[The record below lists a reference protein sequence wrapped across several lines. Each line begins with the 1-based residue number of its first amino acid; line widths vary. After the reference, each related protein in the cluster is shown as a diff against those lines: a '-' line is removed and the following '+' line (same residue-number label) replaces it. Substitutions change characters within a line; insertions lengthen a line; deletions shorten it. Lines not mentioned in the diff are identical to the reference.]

1 MKTSIKLMLALAMAV
16 LFGGGLRAQDVAIKT
31 NLLHDAGAVANLG
44 IEFGLAP
51 KWSLDISTDVNYWP
65 VKHGWWGH
73 GSHQRRY
80 WERWW
85 VQPEARYWFCEK
97 FQGSFLA
104 LQVMGGMYNVGN
116 IGFLPN
122 FLNNRFKQLKDER
135 WKGWGVG
142 AGIAYGYAWSLGTHW
157 NIEAEIG
164 IGWIYSRYDRWSINK
179 ANQGKLDYKIQDNK
193 VHNYVGPTKLA
204 VNLVYVF

>member
-1 MKTSIKLMLALAMAV
+1 M
-16 LFGGGLRAQDVAIKT
+16 
-31 NLLHDAGAVANLG
+31 
-44 IEFGLAP
+44 
-51 KWSLDISTDVNYWP
+51 
-65 VKHGWWGH
+65 KHGWWGH